1 MTNRELSHRLRLA
14 LASITYILAGVFD
27 YFMTLE
33 GIITGRNEEGN
44 PIIQVYIDRLGLQKG
59 LLFYKLFMSI
69 LIVIGAIVLDIAYE
83 KKSRGSKPLRL
94 SLYLLYF
101 GAIATLLAGL
111 SWW

>member
-1 MTNRELSHRLRLA
+1 MANKNLNHWLRLA

-33 GIITGRNEEGN
+33 GLTTGRNEEGN
-44 PIIQVYIDRLGLQKG
+44 PVIRVYIEHLGLQKG
-59 LLFYKLFMSI
+59 LLFYKLFMST
-69 LIVIGAIVLDIAYE
+69 LIIIGAIILDIAYE
-83 KKSRGSKPLRL
+83 KKSRSSKPLPL